1 VPRPLRHAAAAAAV
15 ALVAGL
21 VASCSLG
28 SSSHAGAARKPASH
42 PPVVMLV
49 FDEFSTTSL
58 LDGHG
63 HIDATRY
70 PNFARLARESTW
82 FPHATASLDETAR
95 AMRALLTGRN
105 TWRFGHATYA
115 ENPRNLF
122 TLLGPRYRMDV
133 SEEVSSMCPPRLCP
147 GSRQPDRRAVLHRL
161 SSGRPERFE
170 GWLRSV
176 SPSSRPTFYFKH
188 LLLPHGPWRY
198 LPSGR
203 RFEDTASKKLL
214 SWNIQHFN
222 RWLVQR
228 TYQRHLLQLGSTDR
242 LLGQALDRL
251 KARGLY
257 DRALVVVTAD
267 NGESF
272 GRPGNGHE
280 ISPQNASDI
289 ALSPLFVKLP
299 LQNAGQTVR
308 RHVRVIDLL
317 PTIAG
322 VAHVPLRWQVEGRS
336 LFGAGSS
343 RIPSATV
350 LVERS
355 GRRIGLSYG
364 ELRRRA
370 AATYRLK
377 ARLFGAGDGV
387 SGLFGIGPHK
397 ELHGTPLE
405 RWRKLPGNG
414 TRARLDSPERLRNVR
429 LRSGL
434 VPVALMGRISGRD
447 SGRPLDLAVAVNGTV
462 VATAPTF
469 STRGLQLFSVQIPE
483 SALNDGSN
491 RVQLFA
497 VTRGPALRPL

>member
-1 VPRPLRHAAAAAAV
+1 MAAA
-15 ALVAGL
+15 L

-28 SSSHAGAARKPASH
+28 SSPHGGAAPKPAKH

-58 LDGHG
+58 LDGRG
-63 HIDATRY
+63 HIDAVRY

-82 FPHATASLDETAR
+82 FPYATASLDETAR

-105 TWRFGHATYA
+105 TWRFGHPTYA
-115 ENPRNLF
+115 ANPRNLF
-122 TLLGPRYRMDV
+122 TLLGRRYRMDV
-133 SEEVSSMCPPRLCP
+133 SEEVSSMCPPRLCRD
-147 GSRQPDRRAVLHRL
+147 SRALDRRAVLHRL
-161 SSGRPERFE
+161 SSGRTERF
-170 GWLRSV
+170 GRWLGSV
-176 SPSSRPTFYFKH
+176 GPRSRPTFYFKH

-214 SWNIQHFN
+214 SWDIQHFN

-228 TYQRHLLQLGSTDR
+228 SYQRHLLQLGFTDR

-280 ISPQNASDI
+280 VGPRNAGDI
-289 ALSPLFVKLP
+289 ALTPLFVKRP
-299 LQNAGQTVR
+299 LQDAGRTVQ
-308 RHVRVIDLL
+308 RHVRVIDVV
-317 PTIAG
+317 PTIARI
-322 VAHVPLRWQVEGRS
+322 AHVPLPWRVEGRS
-336 LFGAGSS
+336 LFGAGS
-343 RIPSATV
+343 RGIPSATV
-350 LVERS
+350 LVQRS
-355 GRRIGLSYG
+355 GRRIRLGYG

-370 AATYRLK
+370 AATYGLK
-377 ARLFGAGDGV
+377 ARLFGAGDGAP
-387 SGLFGIGPHK
+387 GLYGIGPHK
-397 ELHGTPLE
+397 ELHGTPLA

-414 TRARLDSPERLRNVR
+414 TRARLDSAGRLRNVR

-434 VPVALMGRISGRD
+434 VPVNLMGRISGRD
-447 SGRPLDLAVAVNGTV
+447 SGKPLDLAVAVNGTV

-469 STRGLQLFSVQIPE
+469 STRGRRLFSVQIPE
-483 SALNDGSN
+483 AALHDGSN